1 MDKNKNKNWLIAI
14 SVIVVIIVVFIGSY
28 ITMSN
33 ELNSS
38 KLAVD
43 AQWSQVEN
51 VMQRRADLI
60 PNVTNAVRGSMKHED
75 KIFGEIAKA
84 RSNFNNAKT
93 PNAKLKAN
101 DELNDKTNVLVNAV
115 YENYPKLT
123 SNKNINSLMTEL
135 EGTENRISVER
146 RRYIQDVNA
155 YNQKVYNFPTN
166 MVASSK
172 GMFPIENYKATS
184 EAQKVPKVNLGE

>member
-1 MDKNKNKNWLIAI
+1 MDKNKSKTWWIIIGA
-14 SVIVVIIVVFIGSY
+14 VVILAIGSY
-28 ITMSN
+28 IKMSN
-33 ELNSS
+33 DLNNA

-60 PNVTNAVRGSMKHED
+60 PNLTSSVQGSMKHED
-75 KIFGEIAKA
+75 KVFGEIAKA

-101 DELNDKTNVLVNAV
+101 DELNDKTTVLVNAI

-155 YNQKVYNFPTN
+155 YNQRVYNFPTN

-172 GMFPIENYKATS
+172 GMYPIQNYKATS
-184 EAQKVPKVNLGE
+184 SAQKVPKVKLDE